1 MLTIARAGR
10 WATLVFAILL
20 LNASVSFYNLW
31 PTPLVRWQ
39 ADLSLELALGVLVLA
54 AAARWER
61 LSSKLLRGVA
71 IVWTALVIGRY
82 AEVTAPALYGREI
95 NLYWDARHLSAVAA
109 MLSFSWSGGLVV
121 AGIAGLLLTLA
132 ALYLGARWAWGR
144 VAEAAG
150 PPRSRRWLAVA
161 AGWMVAAYGVQLL
174 RAPAPAWETLSR
186 AELSSEEP
194 PAPKPLVG
202 FTPPASLAYARQA
215 RSLLRQMG
223 SRPALTA
230 ANATNVPDSDLSRV
244 QGADVFLV
252 FVESYGAVAFDRG
265 EFASQFAP
273 ARAAFEAAV
282 HDTGRQIVSG
292 FAESPTFGGGSW
304 LAHISFMTGV
314 ETRDEDT
321 NVALMAQPRPT
332 IVSTFRRHGYRTVA
346 LMPGL
351 QFAWPEGAFYGFD
364 HIYDEKQ
371 MAYKGPDFGWWTV
384 PDQFA
389 LARLDSLEAS
399 SGVGAGT
406 PRFVFFPTTST
417 HAPFTPT
424 APYQPDWQRLLT
436 GSPFDWPD
444 VERAWDFQPDYL
456 DLSPAYVR
464 AITYDYQSIAG
475 YLRLHAK
482 RDLVLVMIGDHQ
494 PAAAVAGE
502 RATWDVPVHV
512 IASRPALLEHLR
524 AHGFRDGMAPRR
536 PRLGALHSLLPT
548 ILDVFGDRPAETAR
562 LGL

>member
-1 MLTIARAGR
+1 VLTFARAGR
-10 WATLVFAILL
+10 RAKLVCAILL
-20 LNASVSFYNLW
+20 LNASVTFHNLW

-39 ADLSLELALGVLVLA
+39 ADLSVELAFGMLLLA
-54 AAARWER
+54 AAAWSSR
-61 LSSKLLRGVA
+61 LGPQLLRGMAVA
-71 IVWTALVIGRY
+71 WTALVIGRY
-82 AEVTAPALYGREI
+82 VEVTAPALYGREI

-121 AGIAGLLLTLA
+121 AGIAGLLLTLVG
-132 ALYLGARWAWGR
+132 LYMSARWAWGR

-150 PPRSRRWLAVA
+150 MPHSRRWLVA
-161 AGWMVAAYGVQLL
+161 TAGLIVAAYAGHLL
-174 RAPAPAWETLSR
+174 RAPELAWETLSK
-186 AELSSEEP
+186 AELASEEP
-194 PAPKPLVG
+194 PPPAPIVG

-215 RSLLRQMG
+215 RTLLRQVAT
-223 SRPALTA
+223 RRVPAAGAST
-230 ANATNVPDSDLSRV
+230 VPDSDLSRV

-252 FVESYGAVAFDRG
+252 FVESYGAVAFDRA

-282 HDTGRQIVSG
+282 RDTGRQIVSS

-321 NVALMAQPRPT
+321 NVALMAQPRRT
-332 IVSTFRRHGYRTVA
+332 IVSTFGGHGYRTVA

-351 QFAWPEGAFYGFD
+351 QFAWPEGAFYRFD
-364 HIYDEKQ
+364 HIYDERQ
-371 MAYKGPDFGWWTV
+371 MAYTGPDFGWWTV

-389 LARLDSLEAS
+389 LARFDSLEAS
-399 SGVGAGT
+399 SGVDAGT

-436 GSPFDWPD
+436 KFPFDWPD
-444 VERAWDFQPDYL
+444 VEQAWGLQPDYL

-464 AITYDYQSIAG
+464 AISYDYQSLAG
-475 YLRLHAK
+475 YLRLHAT

-502 RATWDVPVHV
+502 RASWDVPVHIV
-512 IASRPALLEHLR
+512 TGRPALIERLR
-524 AHGFRDGMAPRR
+524 ARGFQDGMTPRR
-536 PRLGALHSLLPT
+536 PGLGALHALLPT
-548 ILDVFGDRPAETAR
+548 LLGVFGDRSADTTR
-562 LGL
+562 TGS